1 MRLMLLLRPG
11 GYHRASWR
19 IPGSPAEQAADLEPY
34 VDMARAAERAKFDAV
49 FMADSPTLL
58 GDPWD
63 YLAQPLEPLTLLSA
77 VAALTERIGLVATV
91 STTYYEPLNLA
102 RLLGSLDRVSK
113 GRVGWNV
120 VTTADPRAP
129 LLFGGTAQ
137 VDHALRYQRAAEFVQ
152 TVCELWDGWEDDA
165 VVVDRAAGILTDPEK
180 IHRIEHHGRFFDVSG
195 PFNIPRSA
203 QGRPVLAHAG
213 QSPDGLSVAPRYA
226 EVLFGVAHDLA
237 DARRVYADVKSR
249 VRQVGRDPEHLSVL
263 PGLLPV
269 IGSTDEEA
277 RRLDEELRLLGG
289 ADTIADDLALQLG
302 LDRARMDP
310 TRRIPVDTVNHPDA
324 INGPQSWY
332 RQIYADVERG
342 ASFED
347 LVDKYSRIG
356 RSGHLQVIGSPET
369 VADVVEEWFTA
380 RGCDGFVVQGTTVP
394 GSTDAFMEH
403 VVPLLQR
410 RGLFRTEYEG
420 RTLRDHLGL
429 PLPANRFADAPNP
442 VTHESAFQGV
452 ALPSRSAR

>member
-1 MRLMLLLRPG
+1 MLLLRPG

-19 IPGSPAEQAADLEPY
+19 MPDSPAERAADLEVY
-34 VDMARAAERAKFDAV
+34 VEMARAAERAKFDAV
-49 FMADSPTLL
+49 FMADSPMLL
-58 GDPWD
+58 SDPWD

-77 VAALTERIGLVATV
+77 VAALTERIGLLATV

-102 RLLGSLDRVSK
+102 RLLASLDRISK
-113 GRVGWNV
+113 GRAGWNV

-129 LLFGGTAQ
+129 RLFGGTTQ
-137 VDHALRYQRAAEFVQ
+137 VDHALRYRRAAEFVE
-152 TVCELWDGWEDDA
+152 TVCELWDGWEDGA
-165 VVVDRAAGILTDPEK
+165 VVVDRAAGVLTDPGK

-195 PFNIPRSA
+195 PFNIPRSV

-213 QSPDGLSVAPRYA
+213 QSPDGLSVAPHYA

-237 DARRVYADVKSR
+237 DAQRVYADVKTR
-249 VRQVGRDPEHLSVL
+249 VRSVGRDPDHLSVL

-277 RRLDEELRLLGG
+277 RRLDEELRQLGQ
-289 ADTIADDLALQLG
+289 ADTIADDLAHQLG
-302 LDRARMDP
+302 LDPASIDP
-310 TRRIPVDTVNHPDA
+310 AAPIDVAAVNHPDTL
-324 INGPQSWY
+324 NGPQSWY

-342 ASFED
+342 ASFAD
-347 LVDKYSRIG
+347 LVAKYSRIG

-369 VADVVEEWFTA
+369 VADVLEEWFTA

-403 VVPLLQR
+403 VVPLLRR

-420 RTLRDHLGL
+420 STLRDHLGL
-429 PLPANRFADAPNP
+429 PRPVNRFADAPNP
-442 VTHESAFQGV
+442 VTHESAFQ
-452 ALPSRSAR
+452 PSAPPRQAAR